1 MTPLAW
7 AAGAEW
13 TRLRPRLSR
22 SPPHRPH
29 PKLGSTPTELTY
41 RVSRLGILTQK
52 KIISKERHSMEGK
65 HCQFLSGIHFTVFAT
80 FHHAPLRW
88 SNVAKIQFCTLCCF
102 YLMKRNRNQKV
113 KVILFFFLSLIP
125 CLLLLETSSRQDPLG
140 KFPFWEVFMKLRETN

>member
-7 AAGAEW
+7 EAGAEW
-13 TRLRPRLSR
+13 TRLRPRLRR

-29 PKLGSTPTELTY
+29 PKLGSTPTEFTY

-65 HCQFLSGIHFTVFAT
+65 HCQFLSGIDFAVFAT
-80 FHHAPLRW
+80 FHHAPLRL
-88 SNVAKIQFCTLCCF
+88 SNMAKIQFCTLRCF
-102 YLMKRNRNQKV
+102 YLIKRNRSQKV

-125 CLLLLETSSRQDPLG
+125 CLLFLETSSRQDPLG
-140 KFPFWEVFMKLRETN
+140 PFLFWEVFMTLRETS